1 MRRIDCEHCAVRGH
15 GILKDVPPEKLPSF
29 HRCSTTALYRRR
41 QVIFHE
47 GTPAAGLY
55 ILCRGAVK
63 LYQSDRFGRDHILTI
78 ASPGDILGELPI
90 DPTEPYSVS
99 AEAITDAQLCFL
111 PRDGLVRFLQESPL
125 TGVRLIE
132 ALSKS
137 VSTAHR
143 KVRALALKRAENRLA
158 ELLLRLSEAN
168 GAPAGSAPPHVR
180 LDYSRRELAEMIGVS
195 TETAIRMLTSL
206 KQRGAIAIQR
216 RELVITDLA
225 KLARIAYHDE
235 ITAPEMPPGASPVPG

>member
-1 MRRIDCEHCAVRGH
+1 MRKIDCEHCTARGH
-15 GILKDVPPEKLPSF
+15 GILKDVPAAQLPSF
-29 HRCSTTALYRRR
+29 HSCSTTVLYRRR

-63 LYQSDRFGRDHILTI
+63 LYQSDRFGRDCILNI
-78 ASPGDILGELPI
+78 ASAGDILGELPM

-111 PRDGLVRFLQESPL
+111 PRDGLVRFIQESPL

-158 ELLLRLSEAN
+158 ELLLHLSQATGTAANEA
-168 GAPAGSAPPHVR
+168 PTRVR

-195 TETAIRMLTSL
+195 TETAIRMLASL
-206 KQRGAIAIQR
+206 RQRGAIAVQR
-216 RELVITDLA
+216 RELIITDLD
-225 KLARIAYHDE
+225 KLARIAQHDE
-235 ITAPEMPPGASPVPG
+235 IAAPGGTPPS